1 MVPIL
6 KNMIPL
12 IRPDIQF
19 EEVAEDISSI
29 LSSGRLTQGIYVQK
43 FEKMFAEYVGVKYAF
58 STTSGT
64 TALHLVLSALG
75 IGANDEVLVSDFTF
89 PASGNAIVQTGAK
102 PVLIDCIAGRF
113 DLDIKDVKK
122 KLSPKTRAIMPI
134 APFGQPADMPAIME
148 FAEQNKLFVIE
159 DAACALGA
167 ESNGCRSGAW
177 KGAGCFSFHPRKV
190 ITTGEGGMITT
201 DDEDLA
207 QKISALRNHGGIVSE
222 NGMTFQINGFK
233 YRMSEIQAALGIAQM
248 KRLDEILSDRRSTA
262 KIYFERLAEFDNI
275 IVPLSASAEQCTFQ
289 SFVILLEEG
298 TDRSAVIRYMKEQG
312 IETTLGTYAM
322 HAHPAFSRFGYEP
335 GSLQNSWF
343 NQKYSLTLPL
353 LPKMKEETID
363 RIILA
368 LKNALKILK

>member
-1 MVPIL
+1 
-6 KNMIPL
+6 MIPL
-12 IRPDIQF
+12 IRPDIHF
-19 EEVAEDISSI
+19 EEVEADISAI
-29 LSSGRLTQGIYVQK
+29 LKSGMLTQGAYVKK
-43 FEKMFAEYVGVKYAF
+43 FERMVADYVGVEHAF

-64 TALHLVLSALG
+64 TALHLVLSALE
-75 IGANDEVLVSDFTF
+75 IGVGDEVLVSDFTF
-89 PASGNAIVQTGAK
+89 PASGNAIVQTGGK
-102 PVLIDCIAGRF
+102 PVLVDCVPDRF
-113 DLDIKDVKK
+113 DLDIRDVKK
-122 KLSPKTRAIMPI
+122 KLSPKTRAIMPVS
-134 APFGQPADMPAIME
+134 PFGQPANMPALIE
-148 FAEQNKLFVIE
+148 FAEQNNLFVIE

-167 ESNGCRSGAW
+167 EINGCRSGAW

-207 QKISALRNHGGIVSE
+207 QKISVLQNHGGIIS
-222 NGMTFQINGFK
+222 GDGITFEISGFK

-312 IETTLGTYAM
+312 IETTLGTYSM
-322 HAHPAFSRFGYEP
+322 HGHQAFSRFGYEP
-335 GSLQNSWF
+335 GSLPNSWF

-353 LPKMKEETID
+353 LPKMKAKTID
-363 RIILA
+363 QIVFA
-368 LKNALKILK
+368 LKNALKKNKIDTRL